1 MTNSYVKLF
10 GDIVLSSVWQQPDA
24 VRIVWITMLAL
35 ADREGVVR
43 GSVLGLAHS
52 ARVEL
57 EDCEKALEVFAS
69 PDEYSRNG
77 DNEGRRIEKHPDGWR
92 ILNYG
97 GFRQRLSSED
107 RREYNRK
114 YMNEY
119 RKKLRESGKP
129 QRTSIRV

>member
-1 MTNSYVKLF
+1 V
-10 GDIVLSSVWQQPDA
+10 V
-24 VRIVWITMLAL
+24 IVWFTMLAL

-43 GSVLGLAHS
+43 GSVMGLAHA

-57 EDCEKALEVFAS
+57 RDCEMALEVFES
-69 PDEYSRNG
+69 PDKYSRNE

-97 GFRQRLSSED
+97 GFRQRMSSED

-119 RKKLRESGKP
+119 RRKLRDGKAAGR
-129 QRTSIRV
+129 QIRI